1 MKKAFKNTIL
11 SLAALG
17 AGLFSVLTPQI
28 ANAVDPAPVTGGN
41 GGSGKGINVFSN
53 CSNGSGVNNTTSGGQ
68 ICGASQ
74 QDDFSKLMQN
84 VINLLLLVLGMI
96 AVIAIIIGGVR
107 YTTSNGDPG
116 QIKSAK
122 DTILYAVI
130 GLVVAIMAYAIV
142 GFVIAAFKK

>member
-1 MKKAFKNTIL
+1 MKKISLYIKTLLVAASL
-11 SLAALG
+11 VALPLAA
-17 AGLFSVLTPQI
+17 S
-28 ANAVDPAPVTGGN
+28 PASAIDVFKDGCASQNGGGNTSGNSGQTATGGQN
-41 GGSGKGINVFSN
+41 SGGSS
-53 CSNGSGVNNTTSGGQ
+53 SG

-96 AVIAIIIGGVR
+96 AVIAIIIGGIR

-116 QIKSAK
+116 QTKAAK

-130 GLVVAIMAYAIV
+130 GLIVAILAYAIV
-142 GFVIAAFKK
+142 SFVLNAFKK

>member
-1 MKKAFKNTIL
+1 MKKAFKNIIL
-11 SLAALG
+11 SLAVVG
-17 AGLFSVLTPQI
+17 AGAFSVLTPQA

-41 GGSGKGINVFSN
+41 GSSSGKGINVFSN
-53 CSNGSGVNNTTSGGQ
+53 CSGGVSSTTSGGQ

-74 QDDFSKLMQN
+74 QDDFPKLMQN

>member
-1 MKKAFKNTIL
+1 MKKISLYIKTLLVAASL
-11 SLAALG
+11 VALPLAASPASAIDVFKDGCG
-17 AGLFSVLTPQI
+17 AAGQG
-28 ANAVDPAPVTGGN
+28 ANTGGN
-41 GGSGKGINVFSN
+41 TGGQSSGGSS
-53 CSNGSGVNNTTSGGQ
+53 SGGV
-68 ICGASQ
+68 CGAQS

-96 AVIAIIIGGVR
+96 AVIAIIIGGIR
-107 YTTSNGDPG
+107 YVTSNGDPG

-142 GFVIAAFKK
+142 GFVLAQFKK